1 MPNWGGGG
9 VSDGSKMPNFYFGKV
24 FFQLACRISKLASWR
39 AWHLEQACLASNWCV
54 LKPDRVLE
62 AKRLGDTEELLENT
76 LANIESPAH
85 DILPQVVT
93 HKARLPVVAVHH
105 ANDELHHVRANTIHD
120 DKLDLPKTSEQ
131 GDFQCKE
138 EAVDVVMVALLI
150 HQNCICL

>member
-1 MPNWGGGG
+1 MVVTNIRY
-9 VSDGSKMPNFYFGKV
+9 D
-24 FFQLACRISKLASWR
+24 
-39 AWHLEQACLASNWCV
+39 H
-54 LKPDRVLE
+54 VLE

-85 DILPQVVT
+85 NILPQVVT